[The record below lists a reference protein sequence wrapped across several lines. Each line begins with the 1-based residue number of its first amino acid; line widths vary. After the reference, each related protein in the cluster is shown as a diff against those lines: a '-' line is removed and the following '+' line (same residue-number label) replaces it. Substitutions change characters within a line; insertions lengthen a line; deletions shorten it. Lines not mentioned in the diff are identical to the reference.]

1 MGTQVRTYVQEKYVV
16 KKSNGL
22 VKQESAHERG
32 KGVDTAKSQDKED
45 VLHHVGGDASN
56 NDEED
61 CIQGPCSNNEE
72 RFGFIIIGPPAE
84 ANDTNTIKFSTRETT
99 DEGNKLTAHKHTKGW
114 FGIGQDIP
122 SSPLAPV
129 LAITTIIPEI
139 PL

>member
-1 MGTQVRTYVQEKYVV
+1 M
-16 KKSNGL
+16 
-22 VKQESAHERG
+22 
-32 KGVDTAKSQDKED
+32 
-45 VLHHVGGDASN
+45 GGDTSD

-61 CIQGPCSNNEE
+61 CTQGPCNNNEE

-84 ANDTNTIKFSTRETT
+84 ANDTDTIKFSTRKTT

-114 FGIGQDIP
+114 FDIDQDIP